1 MNKTIE
7 DALAY
12 ADTFDKPANKHMSI
26 VMLATEVRRQRAE
39 ISAIIARAESA
50 ESELKKARE
59 QEPVLYKAA
68 FSNGDGTYS
77 YDYVTWSLRKHQKP
91 VHPVEHFYYTA
102 PKPAAP
108 AVPEEWIKVLGRL
121 LDVFERC
128 EAGFTPHLEIRY
140 AVRDEA
146 RALLQTTGAKP

>member
-50 ESELKKARE
+50 ES
-59 QEPVLYKAA
+59 
-68 FSNGDGTYS
+68 
-77 YDYVTWSLRKHQKP
+77 
-91 VHPVEHFYYTA
+91 
-102 PKPAAP
+102 

-128 EAGFTPHLEIRY
+128 EAGFTPHLEIRF